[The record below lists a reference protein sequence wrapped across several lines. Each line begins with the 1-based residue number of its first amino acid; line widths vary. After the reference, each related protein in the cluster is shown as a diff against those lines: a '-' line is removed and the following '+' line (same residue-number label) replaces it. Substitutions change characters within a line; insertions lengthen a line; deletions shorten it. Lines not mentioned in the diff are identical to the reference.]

1 VVVCSRAGAGAHRA
15 GRLHGWAPSR
25 AAVRAGGRPQGRTL
39 RTAQGRLGSA
49 APVAGSCAGAGAA
62 PPPVVRR
69 PPGTGTLGARRERR
83 RPDMERQRR
92 TRDFRV
98 ST

>member
-1 VVVCSRAGAGAHRA
+1 VQPCRCRGAPRRGGSTAG
-15 GRLHGWAPSR
+15 
-25 AAVRAGGRPQGRTL
+25 L
-39 RTAQGRLGSA
+39 RRVQPCVQGRLGSA
-49 APVAGSCAGAGAA
+49 APVAGSCASAGAA
-62 PPPVVRR
+62 PPPVARR